1 MLHIVD
7 CQYYSWLLQI
17 QSNCAF
23 KIFTLQAYLSINFN
37 GGIKA
42 AKSTRL
48 PGERD
53 NGTCPSKA
61 GVLHQSATHE
71 HE

>member
-1 MLHIVD
+1 M
-7 CQYYSWLLQI
+7 
-17 QSNCAF
+17 
-23 KIFTLQAYLSINFN
+23 SINFN
-37 GGIKA
+37 GEIKA
-42 AKSTRL
+42 LKATRL